1 MNIDLI
7 ESENLVEDCTIEI
20 SETTEAEDRDRRKAR

>member
-1 MNIDLI
+1 MDTDLI
-7 ESENLVEDCTIEI
+7 ESENLVENRTIEI